1 MRVYCFYTPNTMS
14 HYLILVRIF
23 NTLPDQSIKEPT
35 FGSYTCDHS
44 SNESVIE
51 KVSANIDVRYRM
63 FMNYCAREFDDRN
76 RVIGYKDNIDSI
88 EYWSF

>member
-1 MRVYCFYTPNTMS
+1 MFLYTKCNVLKHHIS
-14 HYLILVRIF
+14 E
-23 NTLPDQSIKEPT
+23 NIKYFTRPKYQRTHIRQLHLRPT
-35 FGSYTCDHS
+35 RHS